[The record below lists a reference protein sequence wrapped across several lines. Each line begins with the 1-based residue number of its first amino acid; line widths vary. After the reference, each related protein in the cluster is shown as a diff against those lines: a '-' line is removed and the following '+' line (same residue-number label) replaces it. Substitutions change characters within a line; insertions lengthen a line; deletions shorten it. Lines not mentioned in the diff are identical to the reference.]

1 MVVVSTIHL
10 IKIVFSTI
18 SPLRSSSVWDTIVSN
33 PDPAL
38 FRTRAGDAIHP
49 VLRKRAGSGFET
61 RDTNRGHPLVQEIF
75 ISDIGF
81 LKELLIGSGWK
92 VSTMSLP
99 PAWLMSLKVTL
110 CVNGHWR
117 MLSNSPRITTKNS
130 ER

>member
-1 MVVVSTIHL
+1 MVKVSTMHL
-10 IKIVFSTI
+10 IMMVSSTI
-18 SPLRSSSVWDTIVSN
+18 KPPASNSAWDTN
-33 PDPAL
+33 C
-38 FRTRAGDAIHP
+38 
-49 VLRKRAGSGFET
+49 
-61 RDTNRGHPLVQEIF
+61 GHPLVMF
-75 ISDIGF
+75 ISDFGF
-81 LKELLIGSGWK
+81 LNAVLIGSGWK